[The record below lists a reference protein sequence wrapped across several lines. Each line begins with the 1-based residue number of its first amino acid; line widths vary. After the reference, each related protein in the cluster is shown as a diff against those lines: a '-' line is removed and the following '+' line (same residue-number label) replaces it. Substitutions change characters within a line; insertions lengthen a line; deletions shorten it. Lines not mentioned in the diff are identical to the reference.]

1 MPSRLL
7 IVDDSPVM
15 RSFVKRIVM
24 ISGFPVSEMLEA
36 ENGAEA
42 LQRLATKPVDLVL
55 TDINMP
61 VMDGEELIRKM
72 KSDKAYSSIP
82 IVVVS
87 TDATHHRVEVLLSLG
102 ARGYLA
108 KPFPPER
115 LSELLSSLLSSTEVF
130 R

>member
-1 MPSRLL
+1 MSSRLL

-24 ISGFPVSEMLEA
+24 ISGFPVSDMLEA
-36 ENGAEA
+36 ANGADA
-42 LQRLATKPVDLVL
+42 LKQLAEKPVDLVL

-61 VMDGEELIRKM
+61 EMDGEELIRKM
-72 KSDKAYSSIP
+72 KADPALCKIP

-87 TDATHHRVEVLLSLG
+87 TDATHHRVEALLNLG

-115 LSELLSSLLSSTEVF
+115 LSELLSSLLNYAAM
-130 R
+130 

>member
-1 MPSRLL
+1 MPTRLL

-24 ISGFPVSEMLEA
+24 ISGFPAGELLEA
-36 ENGAEA
+36 DNGADA
-42 LQRLATKPVDLVL
+42 LRQLAEKRVDLVL

-61 VMDGEELIRKM
+61 VMDGEELVRKM
-72 KSDKAYSSIP
+72 KLDQALCRIP
-82 IVVVS
+82 IVIVS
-87 TDATHHRVEVLLSLG
+87 TDATHHRVETLLNLG

-115 LSELLSSLLSSTEVF
+115 LGELLSMLLNSAPL
-130 R
+130 

>member
-1 MPSRLL
+1 MSSRLL

-15 RSFVKRIVM
+15 RSFVKRIVS

-36 ENGAEA
+36 ANGAEA
-42 LQRLATKPVDLVL
+42 LTKLTERPVDLVL

-72 KSDKAYSSIP
+72 KSVQSLRDVP
-82 IVVVS
+82 IIVVS
-87 TDATHHRVEVLLSLG
+87 TDATHHRVEALLSLG

-115 LSELLSSLLSSTEVF
+115 LSELLSSLLTQHVM
-130 R
+130 

>member
-1 MPSRLL
+1 MSSRLL

-15 RSFVKRIVM
+15 RAFVKRIVT

-36 ENGAEA
+36 ANGAEA
-42 LQRLATKPVDLVL
+42 LEMLSERGVDLVL

-61 VMDGEELIRKM
+61 VMDGEELIRRI
-72 KSDKAYSSIP
+72 KADAKLRAIP
-82 IVVVS
+82 VVVVS
-87 TDATHHRVEVLLSLG
+87 TDATHSRVEALLSLG

-115 LSELLSSLLSSTEVF
+115 LSELLDQLLSHTAA
-130 R
+130 